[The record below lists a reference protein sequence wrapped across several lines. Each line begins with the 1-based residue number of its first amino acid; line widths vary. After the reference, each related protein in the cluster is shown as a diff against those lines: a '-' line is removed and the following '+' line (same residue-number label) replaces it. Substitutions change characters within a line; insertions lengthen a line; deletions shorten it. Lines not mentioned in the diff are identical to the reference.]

1 MRSIEPGIS
10 RFRVRAA
17 RAPERRRPSVAEF
30 LTLALHASWA
40 SAHDSSQAH
49 RNDAFRAVALLNRC
63 PATSISALLLE
74 CKISNT
80 CFGGGAWVKWPI
92 PWVARSLDTPRNGPW
107 VSGMR
112 ACGTAVWAPSQ
123 QLSQCVETV
132 SEMVRDW
139 RRPVDPRPAS
149 EASIVDRGKS
159 NDGQRQGRQ
168 V

>member
-1 MRSIEPGIS
+1 MICDHLASDP
-10 RFRVRAA
+10 
-17 RAPERRRPSVAEF
+17 RPSEAKF
-30 LTLALHASWA
+30 LTLALHALWA
-40 SAHDSSQAH
+40 SAHDSSRTH
-49 RNDAFRAVALLNRC
+49 RNDAFRAAALLNRC
-63 PATSISALLLE
+63 PSTLISALLLE
-74 CKISNT
+74 CKTSNT
-80 CFGGGAWVKWPI
+80 YFGGATWVKWPI
-92 PWVARSLDTPRNGPW
+92 PYCRRSLDTPRNGPG

-159 NDGQRQGRQ
+159 NDGQRRQVKIGRQ